1 MRTGASAGPLLLVH
15 RDSEQLVARGPPD
28 CCSRQEGAASIC
40 TSTPGAAPQANAVA
54 ERFVRT
60 VPAGCLDWLLLV
72 TAASS
77 CAAPGRLVH
86 EFYRA
91 AA

>member
-1 MRTGASAGPLLLVH
+1 VR
-15 RDSEQLVARGPPD
+15 
-28 CCSRQEGAASIC
+28 
-40 TSTPGAAPQANAVA
+40 APQANAVA